1 MTIKKALI
9 KLISDNNS
17 TQTDLAM
24 KLGYKRQSSISSL
37 LFRGNLTV
45 ETLQK
50 ICNVYGYEITI
61 QPKRIAGARP
71 KGQIVFTD
79 ETEETDE

>member
-1 MTIKKALI
+1 MTIKAALL
-9 KLISDNNS
+9 KLIADNNS
-17 TQTDLAM
+17 TQTDLATRM
-24 KLGYKRQSSISSL
+24 GYKRQSAISMVL
-37 LFRGNLTV
+37 QRGNLTV

-50 ICNVYGYEITI
+50 ICNVYGYEISI
-61 QPKRIAGARP
+61 QPRRTAGARP

>member
-1 MTIKKALI
+1 MTIKAALL
-9 KLISDNNS
+9 KLIADNNS
-17 TQTDLAM
+17 TQTDLATRM
-24 KLGYKRQSSISSL
+24 GYKRQSAISMVL
-37 LFRGNLTV
+37 QRGNLTV